1 MTQHSEAL
9 ERESGDPA
17 LASAVAEGRF
27 DELDLRMKA
36 LCLYAVK
43 LTLEPWNVE
52 RDDVEAL
59 RAIGF
64 DDRAIVDANQASSYF
79 NYVNRV
85 ADGLGVELEP
95 HWPEVVKAERSYPI
109 RRSRHEPDE

>member
-1 MTQHSEAL
+1 MIQHSEAL
-9 ERESGDPA
+9 ERESGDPD

-27 DELDLRMKA
+27 DELDGRIRA
-36 LCLYAVK
+36 LCRYAVK
-43 LTLEPWNVE
+43 LTLEPWSVE
-52 RDDVEAL
+52 RNDVEAL
-59 RAIGF
+59 RTAGL

-95 HWPEVVKAERSYPI
+95 QWPEHLRAERTYPI
-109 RRSRHEPDE
+109 RGLRT

>member
-1 MTQHSEAL
+1 MQHSEPL
-9 ERESGDPA
+9 EHESGDPA
-17 LASAVAEGRF
+17 VASAVAEGRF
-27 DELDLRMKA
+27 DQLDDRIRV

-43 LTLEPWNVE
+43 LTLEPWSVE

-59 RAIGF
+59 RAAGF
-64 DDRAIVDANQASSYF
+64 DDRAIVDANQVASYF

-95 HWPEVVKAERSYPI
+95 QWPEYLRAERTYPI
-109 RRSRHEPDE
+109 RRKNRRDDA

>member
-1 MTQHSEAL
+1 M
-9 ERESGDPA
+9 ERESGNPA
-17 LASAVAEGRF
+17 LSSAVAEGRF
-27 DELDLRMKA
+27 DELDPRTRA
-36 LCLYAVK
+36 LCEYAIK

-59 RAIGF
+59 RAAGF
-64 DDRAIVDANQASSYF
+64 DDRAIVDANQAASYF

-95 HWPEVVKAERSYPI
+95 QWPEEVRAERSYPI
-109 RRSRHEPDE
+109 RGSRHEPDE

>member
-1 MTQHSEAL
+1 MQHSQAL

-27 DELDLRMKA
+27 DDLDTRTQA
-36 LCLYAVK
+36 LCRYAVK

-59 RAIGF
+59 RAVGF
-64 DDRAIVDANQASSYF
+64 DDRGIVDANQASSYF

-95 HWPEVVKAERSYPI
+95 QWPDHLKAERSYQI
-109 RRSRHEPDE
+109 RDP

>member
-1 MTQHSEAL
+1 MVQHSEAL
-9 ERESGDPA
+9 ERESGDPE

-27 DELDLRMKA
+27 DELDDRMRA
-36 LCLYAVK
+36 LCRYAVK
-43 LTLEPWNVE
+43 LTLEPWSVE
-52 RDDVEAL
+52 RGDVEAL
-59 RAIGF
+59 RTAGF

-95 HWPEVVKAERSYPI
+95 QWPAQLRAERTYPI
-109 RRSRHEPDE
+109 RTQHPE